1 MFLKIGHR
9 GAKGLEPENTL
20 RSFSKA
26 IDLGVDM
33 IEFDVRLTKDKKVVV
48 IHDDKLDRTT
58 NGKGLVKEK
67 DLKEIKK
74 LSAGKKERIPTLEE
88 TLDLVAK
95 RVKVNIELKGEKTA
109 KPVSKIIDKYLKN
122 KKWPLGYFFVSSFN
136 YQELE
141 DFKKFQPK
149 VKLGII
155 AENKETDFLKAAK
168 QLRAFSI
175 NLPMELINKKLVKN
189 LHGKGFKIFVWT
201 VNKKSDIIEMKLL
214 EIDGIISDYPNRLSQ
229 LKD

>member
-1 MFLKIGHR
+1 MFLRIGHR

-26 IDLGVDM
+26 IDFGVDM

-58 NGKGLVKEK
+58 NGRGLVKEK
-67 DLKEIKK
+67 SLKEIKK
-74 LSAGKKERIPTLEE
+74 LYAGKRERIPTLEE

-95 RVKVNIELKGEKTA
+95 RVKVNIELKGKKTA
-109 KPVSKIIDKYLKN
+109 ESVSKIIDKYLKN

-141 DFKKFQPK
+141 DFKKLQPEI
-149 VKLGII
+149 KLGII
-155 AENKETDFLKAAK
+155 AEDKKTDFFKAAK
-168 QLRAFSI
+168 QLRVFSI
-175 NLPMELINKKLVKN
+175 NLSMELINKKLVKN
-189 LHGKGFKIFVWT
+189 LHDKGFKIFAWT
-201 VNKKSDIIEMKLL
+201 INKKSDIRKMELL
-214 EIDGIISDYPNRLSQ
+214 KIDGVVSDYPNRFLI
-229 LKD
+229 

>member
-33 IEFDVRLTKDKKVVV
+33 IEFDVHLTKDKKVVV

-67 DLKEIKK
+67 SLKEIKK
-74 LSAGKKERIPTLEE
+74 LYAGKRERIPTLEE
-88 TLDLVAK
+88 TLDSVAK
-95 RVKVNIELKGEKTA
+95 RVKVNIELKGEETA
-109 KPVSKIIDKYLKN
+109 ESVSKIIDEYLKN
-122 KKWPLGYFFVSSFN
+122 KKWPLGYFFVSSFD

-155 AENKETDFLKAAK
+155 AEDKKTDFLKSAK
-168 QLRAFSI
+168 RLRVFSI
-175 NLPMELINKKLVKN
+175 NLSMELINKKLVKN

-201 VNKKSDIIEMKLL
+201 VNKKSDIRKMRLL
-214 EIDGIISDYPNRLSQ
+214 EIDGIVSDYPNKL
-229 LKD
+229 L

>member
-67 DLKEIKK
+67 SLKEIKK
-74 LSAGKKERIPTLEE
+74 LYAGKRERIPTLEE

-109 KPVSKIIDKYLKN
+109 ESVSKIIDKYLKN

-189 LHGKGFKIFVWT
+189 LHGKGFKIFAWT

-214 EIDGIISDYPNRLSQ
+214 EIDGIISDYPNKFL
-229 LKD
+229 

>member
-67 DLKEIKK
+67 SLKEIKK
-74 LSAGKKERIPTLEE
+74 LYAGKRERIPTLEE
-88 TLDLVAK
+88 TLDSVAK

-109 KPVSKIIDKYLKN
+109 ESVSKIIDKYLKN

-189 LHGKGFKIFVWT
+189 LHGKGFKIFAWT

-214 EIDGIISDYPNRLSQ
+214 EIDGIISDYPNKFL
-229 LKD
+229 

>member
-67 DLKEIKK
+67 SLKEIKK
-74 LSAGKKERIPTLEE
+74 LYAGKRERIPTLEE
-88 TLDLVAK
+88 TLDSVAK
-95 RVKVNIELKGEKTA
+95 RVKVNIELKGEETA
-109 KPVSKIIDKYLKN
+109 ESVSKIIDEYLKN
-122 KKWPLGYFFVSSFN
+122 KKWPLGYFFVSSFD

-155 AENKETDFLKAAK
+155 AEDKKTDFLKSAK
-168 QLRAFSI
+168 RLRVFSI
-175 NLPMELINKKLVKN
+175 NLSMELINKKLVKN

-201 VNKKSDIIEMKLL
+201 VNKKSDIRKMEILK
-214 EIDGIISDYPNRLSQ
+214 IDGIVSDYPDRFLI
-229 LKD
+229 

>member
-88 TLDLVAK
+88 TLDSVAK

-109 KPVSKIIDKYLKN
+109 ESVSKIIDKYLKN

-189 LHGKGFKIFVWT
+189 LHGKGFKIFAWT

-214 EIDGIISDYPNRLSQ
+214 EIDGIISDYPNKFL
-229 LKD
+229 